1 VLILLSQMFVSQ
13 LGTLPAPRCPHQIA
27 FLNKKRFVHFFNGSF
42 ILPYGCGNG
51 FYTYGA
57 AFEFIDDG
65 QQDSVIHFIKAM
77 FIHIECME
85 CILCNGRIN
94 FPISLNLRKIA
105 GTSKQSVCNT
115 GCAPAPPG
123 NLVCRLL
130 LEEKT
135 ENTCRT

>member
-1 VLILLSQMFVSQ
+1 
-13 LGTLPAPRCPHQIA
+13 
-27 FLNKKRFVHFFNGSF
+27 

-57 AFEFIDDG
+57 TFEFINDSE
-65 QQDSVIHFIKAM
+65 QDPVIHFIKAM

-85 CILCNGRIN
+85 CILCNGCVN

-105 GTSKQSVCNT
+105 RTPKQGIRNT

-123 NLVCRLL
+123 NLVCSFIGNGRA
-130 LEEKT
+130 ED
-135 ENTCRT
+135 TCRP